1 METFPR
7 QIIYAKNAA
16 HQQFLSSFNGKLK
29 GRSNLAFLVVIEFM
43 GGSQLRKDIEAAL
56 GNPTYQ
62 PDEWCSARDAIVMF
76 DRAIRAGLPAKR
88 LGYRVMP
95 TYRRQFPALFEGK
108 AVHDAFGIMEQ
119 AYRANTTYG
128 GVAPGALVEP
138 TRALI
143 YRKGSPLPCDYFV
156 GVINGLLGIFS
167 IEATTR
173 EIACQWEGAP
183 ACCYE
188 SNWAA

>member
-1 METFPR
+1 METIPK
-7 QIIYAKNAA
+7 QIVYAKNAA
-16 HQQFLSSFNGKLK
+16 HQQFLDSFNGKLK
-29 GRSNLAFLVVIEFM
+29 GRSNLAFLVVIEFI
-43 GGSQLRKDIEAAL
+43 GGAQLRKDIEAAL

-62 PDEWCSARDAIVMF
+62 PDEWCPARDAIMMF
-76 DRAIRAGLPAKR
+76 DRAMRAGLPAER

-95 TYRRQFPALFEGK
+95 TYKRAFPAHFQGK
-108 AVHDAFGIMEQ
+108 TVRDAFGILEY
-119 AYRANTTYG
+119 AYRSNTTYG
-128 GVAPGALVEP
+128 GVSPGALVEP

-167 IEATTR
+167 IGATTR
-173 EIACQWEGAP
+173 EIACQWNGAS

-188 SNWAA
+188 ATWPG